1 MIFQLLWL
9 LPFVFLQCFTS
20 VVLLNIRPSLAII
33 LSDPERYHSCSIPF
47 NCGNI
52 SAGYPFW
59 GDNRPQSCGHPDFG
73 LRCENPMTTIVL
85 NQVSYYVKDID
96 VEAHVLKIASKD
108 LYYGGFC
115 YSDQLQS
122 HPHINITEID
132 SELFQYVTGYRNLT
146 VLYGCPFSATHPG
159 YLNCTQG
166 YMSSSHSNVFIQTG
180 DYGSERCNYSVTVPV
195 AKNTTLVADALQE
208 AIYEGFEL
216 KWDLSSKACE
226 DCRNS
231 NGSCGYDG
239 QLVCYCPNL
248 PYDLSGSVCASSS
261 LPIIQSPAST
271 GSTARV
277 LVVILIIISS
287 LLISGLLRKLIAWN
301 HDYSKKKRDN
311 DQNMEAIVN
320 TFGSLVLQRFDYSYV
335 KKITKSFST
344 KLGQGGYGDVYKGKL
359 PDGRLVAVKVLKES
373 KGNGEEF
380 INEVASICR
389 TSHVNVV
396 ALLGFCYNKN
406 KRALI
411 YDFMS
416 NGSLD
421 KYIFDKESSNTKCN
435 LEWKTKY
442 QIAIGIA
449 RGLEYLHRGC
459 NTRIVHFDI
468 KPHNILLDEDFC
480 PKISD
485 FGLAKLCKNK
495 ESIISML
502 GARGTVGYI
511 APEVFCRSFGEVSH
525 KSDVYSYGMMILEM
539 VGGRNNIVACE
550 SHTSEIYFPNW
561 IYKQLEPGRDFE
573 ISGAIAEEEKEVAKK
588 MIIVSMWCIQTI
600 PSDRPSMSK
609 VVEMLEG
616 SLESLEIPPKPSLS
630 LPTRSP
636 KHSIPSSSLSTSKSA
651 QIPASQGEICIELS
665 DM

>member
-1 MIFQLLWL
+1 MIFQLLWW

-33 LSDPERYHSCSIPF
+33 GSDPERHHGCSIPF
-47 NCGNI
+47 LCGKI
-52 SAGYPFW
+52 SVGYPFW
-59 GDNRPQSCGHPDFG
+59 GEDRPQSCGHPDFG
-73 LRCENPMTTIVL
+73 LRCDVRADPTTTIVL
-85 NQVSYYVKDID
+85 NQVNYYVKDINE
-96 VEAHVLKIASKD
+96 EAHVLKI
-108 LYYGGFC
+108 
-115 YSDQLQS
+115 
-122 HPHINITEID
+122 
-132 SELFQYVTGYRNLT
+132 YVTGYRNLT
-146 VLYGCPFSATHPG
+146 VLY
-159 YLNCTQG
+159 
-166 YMSSSHSNVFIQTG
+166 G

-208 AIYEGFEL
+208 AISEGFEL

-231 NGSCGYDG
+231 NGSCGYDQ
-239 QLVCYCPNL
+239 QLVCYCLNL
-248 PYDLSGSVCASSS
+248 PYYLSGSVCGNSS

-277 LVVILIIISS
+277 LVVILIIISI

-301 HDYSKKKRDN
+301 HDYSKKKREN

-320 TFGSLVLQRFDYSYV
+320 TFGSLVLQRFDYSFV
-335 KKITKSFST
+335 KKMTKSFST

-359 PDGRLVAVKVLKES
+359 PDGRLAAVKVLKES

-411 YDFMS
+411 YEFMS

-421 KYIFDKESSNTKCN
+421 KYIFDKESSSTKCN
-435 LEWKTKY
+435 LEWKTRY

-525 KSDVYSYGMMILEM
+525 KSDIYSYGMMILEM
-539 VGGRNNIVACE
+539 VGGRNNIVVSV

-561 IYKQLEPGRDFE
+561 IYKQLEPGKDFE
-573 ISGAIAEEEKEVAKK
+573 FSGAVTEEEKEVVKK

-600 PSDRPSMSK
+600 PSDRPSMNK

-636 KHSIPSSSLSTSKSA
+636 KHSAPSSSTSTSTSSHR
-651 QIPASQGEICIELS
+651 PASQGEVCIELS